1 VRSELQAAQEMAKS
15 QRAEIEA
22 LQQKLAE
29 ASSNAQVSASQA
41 LTVKLEKELTG
52 MLSTHLLLHP
62 LGSHSL

>member
-1 VRSELQAAQEMAKS
+1 MAKS